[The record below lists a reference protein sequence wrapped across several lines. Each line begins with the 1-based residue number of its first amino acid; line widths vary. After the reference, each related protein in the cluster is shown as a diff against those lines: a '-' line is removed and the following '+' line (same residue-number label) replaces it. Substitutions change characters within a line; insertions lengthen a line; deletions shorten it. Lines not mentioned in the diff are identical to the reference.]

1 MNDCRIIP
9 FETIASAVAELC
21 GKAACDLPP
30 DVLDRL
36 KVMEKQET
44 GELAADF
51 FRQYFENARIA
62 GAERMALC
70 QDTGFAVY
78 FIELGDR
85 VRLDRGTLCEAV
97 AAGTARGYET
107 HFLRKSIVDDP
118 LFDRRN
124 TKNNTP
130 PVIHLELVPGDG
142 LRIVLAPKGGG
153 SENMSAIRML
163 KPSDGRKGVVDFA
176 VETVRNAGGNP
187 CPPTVV
193 GMGIGGTFEKAA
205 YLAKKALLR
214 KTGEPHPGPALCRTR
229 SGDSREDQRDRRRP
243 AGARRSRDE
252 PCGPHRIFP
261 VPHRQSA
268 GRDQPELP
276 CGAPCGGDFM
286 NTIRITTPLTGEVAR
301 GLKAGDR
308 VLLSGVIWT
317 GRDQAHKRLVAL
329 LDEGKPLPVE
339 LKDQVIYFVGPC
351 PAPPGRP
358 IGSAGPTTSYRMDA
372 YSPRLLEACGLR
384 GMIGKGA
391 RTSPVV
397 EAMRR
402 CGAVY
407 FAAHR
412 RRRRP
417 DRPMHQA
424 VRADRLPGSRP
435 RGDLPPRSRG
445 LPARRRNRRKRSDPV
460 QLTAGARGILR
471 GRALLSASR
480 RRPAA
485 GRIPSVFRRESGAG
499 SSCRSS
505 PDACAAPTAAG

>member
-85 VRLDRGTLCEAV
+85 VRLDRGTLSEAV

-130 PVIHLELVPGDG
+130 PVIHLELVPSDG

-163 KPSDGRKGVVDFA
+163 KPSDGRKGVVEFA

-214 KTGEPHPGPALCRTR
+214 KTGEPHPDPRYAELEAEILEKINATGVGPQGLGGVVTSLAVHI
-229 SGDSREDQRDRRRP
+229 EYF
-243 AGARRSRDE
+243 
-252 PCGPHRIFP
+252 PCHIA
-261 VPHRQSA
+261 S
-268 GRDQPELP
+268 
-276 CGAPCGGDFM
+276 
-286 NTIRITTPLTGEVAR
+286 
-301 GLKAGDR
+301 
-308 VLLSGVIWT
+308 
-317 GRDQAHKRLVAL
+317 
-329 LDEGKPLPVE
+329 LPVAIN
-339 LKDQVIYFVGPC
+339 LNC
-351 PAPPGRP
+351 HA
-358 IGSAGPTTSYRMDA
+358 
-372 YSPRLLEACGLR
+372 
-384 GMIGKGA
+384 A
-391 RTSPVV
+391 RHAEVT
-397 EAMRR
+397 
-402 CGAVY
+402 
-407 FAAHR
+407 
-412 RRRRP
+412 
-417 DRPMHQA
+417 
-424 VRADRLPGSRP
+424 L
-435 RGDLPPRSRG
+435 
-445 LPARRRNRRKRSDPV
+445 
-460 QLTAGARGILR
+460 
-471 GRALLSASR
+471 
-480 RRPAA
+480 
-485 GRIPSVFRRESGAG
+485 
-499 SSCRSS
+499 
-505 PDACAAPTAAG
+505 